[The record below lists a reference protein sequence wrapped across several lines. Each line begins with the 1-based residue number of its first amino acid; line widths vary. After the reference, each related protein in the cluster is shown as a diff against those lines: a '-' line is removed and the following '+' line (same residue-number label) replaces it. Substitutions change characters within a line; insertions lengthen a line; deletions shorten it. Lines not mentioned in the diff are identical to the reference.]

1 MNKEI
6 LFILLPD
13 YAAHEAV
20 YFSQAITADD
30 FAMKKNPKYVNKV
43 VAPTLEPISSI
54 GGFRTLP
61 DYSFDTMP
69 DDYVALVLIGGFG
82 WNTPVA
88 EKVMPIIKSAIEQEK
103 EAYSRSARGYM
114 WSWNINRVDTV

>member
-30 FAMKKNPKYVNKV
+30 FAMKK
-43 VAPTLEPISSI
+43 
-54 GGFRTLP
+54 
-61 DYSFDTMP
+61 
-69 DDYVALVLIGGFG
+69 
-82 WNTPVA
+82 
-88 EKVMPIIKSAIEQEK
+88 KSKICQ
-103 EAYSRSARGYM
+103 
-114 WSWNINRVDTV
+114 

>member
-30 FAMKKNPKYVNKV
+30 FAMKKNPKY
-43 VAPTLEPISSI
+43 
-54 GGFRTLP
+54 
-61 DYSFDTMP
+61 
-69 DDYVALVLIGGFG
+69 
-82 WNTPVA
+82 
-88 EKVMPIIKSAIEQEK
+88 AIRL
-103 EAYSRSARGYM
+103 SHPP
-114 WSWNINRVDTV
+114 

>member
-30 FAMKKNPKYVNKV
+30 FAMKKIQNM
-43 VAPTLEPISSI
+43 SI
-54 GGFRTLP
+54 RLSHP
-61 DYSFDTMP
+61 P
-69 DDYVALVLIGGFG
+69 
-82 WNTPVA
+82 
-88 EKVMPIIKSAIEQEK
+88 
-103 EAYSRSARGYM
+103 
-114 WSWNINRVDTV
+114 